1 MTASVG
7 SWIFGSGTSSTRT
20 SRLPCH
26 VTAFIA
32 RAPSVAVRVGSAFTP
47 GTPGLPSPNPAVFS
61 AEQRI
66 ICPVPCAVSDSFR
79 YGTKSFKKRTI
90 NDKGWVDG
98 WPGCEEEHAGGG
110 APHC

>member
-7 SWIFGSGTSSTRT
+7 SWILGSGTSSTRT

-32 RAPSVAVRVGSAFTP
+32 RAPSVAVRVGSAWRP
-47 GTPGLPSPNPAVFS
+47 GTPGLPAPNLAVVS

-66 ICPVPCAVSDSFR
+66 ICPVPCAVSDLVR
-79 YGTKSFKKRTI
+79 YGTKCFKKRTI
-90 NDKGWVDG
+90 NDTGWVDG
-98 WPGCEEEHAGGG
+98 
-110 APHC
+110 